1 MKKLSQIFIIVALV
15 LFTGAAQARWSALGT
30 GIDGTVWEVA
40 SDTNGN
46 IYVGGEFT
54 AAGGISGTGNIA
66 KWNTATSTWSALGAG
81 LNGPVYSIVSDSG
94 GNIYVGGQ
102 FKAAGGISNADYIA
116 KWNGSEWSAVG
127 KGLPA
132 DFIGFVNVLK
142 FDSVGNLYAGGS
154 WCSATTGGDFNY
166 SNIAKWDGKTWNKLG
181 TGMDGPV
188 FALAFDSTDNLYIGG
203 RFTTVGGVAARKIA
217 KWNGTTWNALGTG
230 WRILGTTMDKDDEI
244 VSIAI
249 DKSGNLYAGGEFVE
263 DVGWYV
269 NANYMSRWNG
279 STWEAFGAVEDGRIY
294 KLGFDKNS
302 NLYVVGGYTT
312 IGGIS
317 ANGIA
322 RWNGSNW
329 IALGTGMDSPV
340 VSFAFDNSGNLYA
353 GGLFTTA
360 GGTGANNI
368 AKWTFSDPG
377 DMNGNGVIDLA
388 DAILALRV
396 LAGIPVTDTINLNA
410 DVNSDKKIGIEEVIY
425 ILQKVSGVRGNIQ
438 ITGLVLDN
446 EKQQPVSGIKIRVPS
461 TADTKETFSG
471 DDGRYIL
478 SVSENQ
484 IPDSFLILASDAQYV
499 PDVRNITKISD
510 KYEYVADFSM
520 KKISPD
526 TVILEIEPA
535 LHHLGNDFYSG
546 AINSQFQAKE
556 EGITYTKTFEVT
568 DFHLSFSNADIVLVA
583 KGLELD
589 NTIYIN
595 GNQIGYL
602 NSSPSDGSFVTL
614 SWASATGILSKG
626 SNVLKITSGQFSE
639 NTDYDD
645 FEFTNI
651 IIRFRN

>member
-1 MKKLSQIFIIVALV
+1 MKKLSQIFIIVAIV
-15 LFTGAAQARWSALGT
+15 LFTGAAQAGWNSLGT
-30 GIDGTVWEVA
+30 GIDGTVTTVA

-46 IYVGGEFT
+46 IYVGGTFT
-54 AAGGISGTGNIA
+54 AAGGVSGTGNIA

-132 DFIGFVNVLK
+132 DFIDFVYVLK

-154 WCSATTGGDFNY
+154 WCSATPGGDFNY

-181 TGMDGPV
+181 TGMDNPV

-249 DKSGNLYAGGEFVE
+249 DKSGNLYAGGGFV
-263 DVGWYV
+263 DNAGFV
-269 NANYMSRWNG
+269 NADYMSRWNG
-279 STWEAFGAVEDGRIY
+279 SAWEAFGAVEDGRINE
-294 KLGFDKNS
+294 LGFDKNS
-302 NLYVVGGYTT
+302 NLYAVGEFST

-322 RWNGSNW
+322 RWNGSGW
-329 IALGTGMDSPV
+329 IALGKGMDYV
-340 VSFAFDNSGNLYA
+340 TSFAFDNSGNLYA
-353 GGLFTTA
+353 GGLF
-360 GGTGANNI
+360 I
-368 AKWTFSDPG
+368 AKWTSDPG
-377 DMNGNGVIDLA
+377 DINGDGGIDLA

-425 ILQKVSGVRGNIQ
+425 ILQKVSGLRTVYIQ

-461 TADTKETFSG
+461 TADTKETFSR

-478 SVSENQ
+478 SVPEDQ
-484 IPDSFLILASDAQYV
+484 MPDSFLILASDARYV
-499 PDVRNITKISD
+499 PDVRNITKID
-510 KYEYVADFSM
+510 GKYEYVADFSM
-520 KKISPD
+520 KKITPD

-535 LHHLGNDFYSG
+535 LHHLGDNFYSG
-546 AINSQFQAKE
+546 AINSQFQANA
-556 EGITYTKTFEVT
+556 EGITYTKTFEIT

-583 KGLELD
+583 KGLQLD
-589 NTIYIN
+589 NTLEIN

-602 NSSPSDGSFVTL
+602 NSSPSDGSFGTL

-626 SNVLKITSGQFSE
+626 SNVLKITSVVNNSSG
-639 NTDYDD
+639 DYDD